1 MRSGSVRSCPRQ
13 LPPHLEMTLVY
24 CSRDFSTL
32 RSLYPRQYWSLTTE
46 GGVARDSYECKY
58 ICCCVI
64 LALLCLLLSPVL
76 AFLYHPFPFS
86 FVRRSLS
93 SSSVC
98 LLLFPVCWPVPYVSC
113 SGYGLVPVLSISCS
127 ISFRACSI
135 QISFFVLWL
144 SILLKFIWYGHH
156 HPRHVLVA
164 SNRPPFV
171 LIRSYIWIQA
181 ALLRIAALAKL
192 SHVILRALPRFRY
205 FPHAIPGVWS
215 ATITTWVFPGL
226 II

>member
-46 GGVARDSYECKY
+46 GGAARDSYECKY

-64 LALLCLLLSPVL
+64 LVLLCLLLSPVL
-76 AFLYHPFPFS
+76 AFLYHLFPFS

-98 LLLFPVCWPVPYVSC
+98 LFVVVYFVVRALTTPYVSC
-113 SGYGLVPVLSISCS
+113 SGYGLVPVLSVSCS
-127 ISFRACSI
+127 ISFRACLI
-135 QISFFVLWL
+135 QISFF
-144 SILLKFIWYGHH
+144 
-156 HPRHVLVA
+156 R
-164 SNRPPFV
+164 FV
-171 LIRSYIWIQA
+171 VVHSSQVHL
-181 ALLRIAALAKL
+181 
-192 SHVILRALPRFRY
+192 
-205 FPHAIPGVWS
+205 VWS
-215 ATITTWVFPGL
+215 PPPKACSRCFQ
-226 II
+226 